1 MTERD
6 DLQEAVTN
14 LVAHLRE
21 NAAFYETAAKN
32 ATSDA
37 LTDLFRGRADRRR
50 QFAEELETAN
60 WETPITPEEDVDEDD
75 AGPLAGIRRGL
86 MTLESAMTIE
96 RDKTDAIT
104 LEETQE
110 EETKLLQTYREALAA
125 EGWPDPM
132 RDRLQRQFSHI
143 QAAYLYAGTSFTPP
157 GETVVLALF
166 PDMNTA
172 AGAMAALSD
181 KEINRD
187 RIGVLTQEA
196 VVEQALGADEN
207 WQITQESAGVAA
219 LGGTAVGGVLG
230 LAGGVSV
237 AIAMGVGTPILG
249 GAIPASVGVTAA
261 GAGIGAAFGGF
272 FGALLGW
279 GVAEDDTHRYI
290 EGVREGYILL
300 AVQTP
305 AAAAEE
311 IAEALREAGGEDVSR
326 RHETLNTDL

>member
-1 MTERD
+1 MTERET
-6 DLQEAVTN
+6 LQEAITD
-14 LVAHLRE
+14 LVLHLRE
-21 NAAFYETAAKN
+21 NATFYETAAKN
-32 ATSDA
+32 ATGDA
-37 LTDLFRGRADRRR
+37 LTGLFHGRADRRR

-60 WETPITPEEDVDEDD
+60 WETPVTPEEDVDADD

-96 RDKTDAIT
+96 RDKTNAIT

-110 EETKLLQTYREALAA
+110 EEAKLLQTYRETLAE

-157 GETVVLALF
+157 GETVALALF

-172 AGAMAALSD
+172 AGAMATLSD
-181 KEINRD
+181 KDINRD

-219 LGGTAVGGVLG
+219 LGGTAVGGILG

-261 GAGIGAAFGGF
+261 GAGIGASFGGF

-290 EGVREGYILL
+290 EGVREGYVLL

-305 AAAAEE
+305 SAEAEE
-311 IAEALREAGGEDVSR
+311 IAEALREAGGEEVSS
-326 RHETLNTDL
+326 RHETLNTDF